1 MNKKIIMGL
10 CSLFLL
16 GSVSAS
22 FAGIVK
28 AGDKDKKAAVSKT
41 ETLIGK
47 ISSIDQAKDQLI
59 LKENANSSDKT
70 IVTTAK
76 IISTLKVGD
85 EVTVVLPTGSNKA
98 QSIKKV
104 ISGNKKS

>member
-1 MNKKIIMGL
+1 MNKKIVMGL
-10 CSLFLL
+10 CAFFLL
-16 GSVSAS
+16 GNVSAS

-28 AGDKDKKAAVSKT
+28 AGAKDKKAAAIKT

-47 ISSIDQAKDQLI
+47 ISSIDQAKNQLI

-76 IISTLKVGD
+76 IISTLKAGD

-104 ISGNKKS
+104 SGNKKS